1 MIRKIIQTSMSSL
14 ILISLSAPVYAGKL
28 YRFPDEEGVPTISRT
43 LPPAAAQ
50 KGYDILDDKSLRVL
64 ERVAPALTDEQIAE
78 QERQIQLEK
87 EKKRQAEIA
96 EKLAQEQRAKQAIED
111 KNLLASYQTEQDLI
125 SARDTDIQQRQT
137 LLEKTLE
144 IKAKLEQDLIN
155 FQQQAADQELSGTP
169 ISKNSQKRL
178 QATQTRLDNNTNL
191 IEQLNSEIAEL
202 TKQYDG
208 ELVRL
213 RELLQ
218 RRKQSH

>member
-155 FQQQAADQELSGTP
+155 YQQQAADQELSGTP